1 MKKKNSL
8 KKIQKKQEKYKSN
21 NNQKISDLKMKL
33 NIKRILKKVKVWIS
47 NIKMGKRNWTKNLK
61 KVRKKIKKCLWLR
74 KSFS

>member
-33 NIKRILKKVKVWIS
+33 NIKKTLKKVKVWIS
-47 NIKMGKRNWTKNLK
+47 NIKMGK
-61 KVRKKIKKCLWLR
+61 
-74 KSFS
+74 